1 MQPQMAVKKPQTE
14 SSSYLLLCFILGL
27 LAMMGPISIDIL
39 LPILPAMAS
48 GLTVT
53 ISHIEFTMTAIF
65 AGSAFGQILYGP
77 ISDRLGRKTVI
88 LSSLFLYILTVL
100 ILSLS
105 ASFILVFILR
115 FIQGLL
121 MASGRIIANAAARD
135 LFEGKQLAR
144 LISTIYFISIA
155 ASIVTPILG
164 SFIES
169 RIGWRGVFYFMA
181 LYGIIS
187 FFFVLWG
194 LRETIR
200 KKDPKAI
207 NFSQVKSKI
216 NLALKNSNFKTCLFS
231 GGFSICAIVAYLSA
245 SPGVAKSVMGLSPQE
260 YSYYF
265 GFVALLILLG
275 AQTSNYLSK
284 SFSLHSLI
292 ILGGIVQILGAV
304 GIILVTII
312 APIKPMLF
320 FGCIGIS
327 MIGFSFVFPL
337 TTAKALN
344 PFPEMA
350 GTISSFLGFIQ
361 SLMGAATSGFLA
373 LLFDGTSIPLCIFMA
388 SSCFLSTGIYILYG
402 VKESDNNLIT

>member
-14 SSSYLLLCFILGL
+14 SSSYLLICFILGL

-53 ISHIEFTMTAIF
+53 ISQIEFTMTAIF

-155 ASIVTPILG
+155 ASIVCL
-164 SFIES
+164 
-169 RIGWRGVFYFMA
+169 
-181 LYGIIS
+181 LY
-187 FFFVLWG
+187 
-194 LRETIR
+194 T
-200 KKDPKAI
+200 
-207 NFSQVKSKI
+207 
-216 NLALKNSNFKTCLFS
+216 
-231 GGFSICAIVAYLSA
+231 
-245 SPGVAKSVMGLSPQE
+245 SPSPR
-260 YSYYF
+260 
-265 GFVALLILLG
+265 
-275 AQTSNYLSK
+275 
-284 SFSLHSLI
+284 
-292 ILGGIVQILGAV
+292 
-304 GIILVTII
+304 
-312 APIKPMLF
+312 
-320 FGCIGIS
+320 
-327 MIGFSFVFPL
+327 
-337 TTAKALN
+337 
-344 PFPEMA
+344 
-350 GTISSFLGFIQ
+350 
-361 SLMGAATSGFLA
+361 
-373 LLFDGTSIPLCIFMA
+373 D
-388 SSCFLSTGIYILYG
+388 
-402 VKESDNNLIT
+402 